1 MDTVLTRKVKF
12 ARINRR
18 RPSGQETLAMRTF
31 AQDLAVLAES
41 HLTTFTQTDPRTG
54 NTRTWTAAD
63 MSVQPDGDFM
73 TGILGFSTPDQ
84 QRIFDPDAWS
94 WVKGET
100 VSLDAATRRT
110 VAPFAIDLRSENRW
124 VGFAPT
130 GSLRPT
136 IFASGLQQALNHA
149 VAETNL
155 IPTEWEVDLVTSR
168 AEIDQWLRDHPL
180 VHFLRRTIKIPNP
193 GRIIDDD
200 RAEMRALRAR
210 RKTEEFS
217 AGRNSALDISSD
229 EFRQKLDGTE
239 TGDLDLQMV
248 AHEPRGAGL
257 SRFNSRNSADESLI
271 DEFGLDLMLGMELV
285 LGALRV
291 YVRTSR

>member
-1 MDTVLTRKVKF
+1 MAAKTRKVRF

-18 RPSGQETLAMRTF
+18 RPPGQETLAMRSF
-31 AQDLAVLAES
+31 AEDLTVLAES
-41 HLTTFTQTDPRTG
+41 HLTQFTQPDPQTG

-84 QRIFDPDAWS
+84 QKIFDPDAWS

-100 VSLDAATRRT
+100 VALDAATRRT
-110 VAPFAIDLRSENRW
+110 VAPFAIDLRDNQRW

-130 GSLRPT
+130 SNLRPP
-136 IFASGLQQALNHA
+136 IFAFGLEQALNHA
-149 VAETNL
+149 VSVAGL

-168 AEIDQWLRDHPL
+168 FEIDQWLQAHPL
-180 VHFLRRTIKIPNP
+180 VHFMRRTIKIPNP
-193 GRIIDDD
+193 GRDIDDD
-200 RAEMRALRAR
+200 RAEMRALAAR

-217 AGRNSALDISSD
+217 AGRSSALDISS
-229 EFRQKLDGTE
+229 EQFARKLDGTQ
-239 TGDLDLQMV
+239 TGDLELQMV
-248 AHEPRGAGL
+248 AHDAQGGGL
-257 SRFNSRNSADESLI
+257 SKFNSRNSGDESLI

-285 LGALRV
+285 LGALRL
-291 YVRTSR
+291 YVRTRQ